1 MTFYRNAQYMM
12 NDVIWTYE
20 GIDRGEHVFTAFEG
34 YISWKVPPHLLSKY
48 TFVRIDNENI

>member
-12 NDVIWTYE
+12 NDVIWTYK
-20 GIDRGEHVFTAFEG
+20 GTDRGEHIFTAFDG